1 MSQILEP
8 PKKVF
13 EFHCR
18 GIHSP
23 MGMWEVIQKLICL
36 VGMTPARKGRIDR
49 YPWRGGGGSGFTI
62 YQPLVESFCTAD
74 VYYNSKLTYIVLS
87 TCKPERVDLVAVHGF
102 LSEQIG
108 RVFEPDPKEELSD
121 RLKAVHHGSD
131 T

>member
-18 GIHSP
+18 GIHGP
-23 MGMWEVIQKLICL
+23 MGMWEVIQKLIRL

-62 YQPLVESFCTAD
+62 YQPLVESYCMVD
-74 VYYNSKLTYIVLS
+74 VYYDSKHTHIVLS
-87 TCKPERVDLVAVHGF
+87 TCKPERVDLVVVNVF
-102 LSEQIG
+102 LAEQIG
-108 RVFEPDPKEELSD
+108 PVIEPLEDS
-121 RLKAVHHGSD
+121 HGSD